1 MKPLYLLP
9 FLLLFFV
16 SCEIQDDPNY
26 SGNPDTI
33 IENNKSKIIINTGVA
48 GTLLKVEGNC
58 MPIIRPGSTC
68 RTYPVSRTLN
78 IYEYTT
84 IKEVEGWGPLYDGV
98 NTKLV
103 ATCKADKEGFFQTG
117 LKPGKYS
124 IFICEGKKFYANSF
138 DGYGGINPIT
148 VQADSICYIVL
159 RLDYAYY

>member
-9 FLLLFFV
+9 LFLLFLV
-16 SCEIQDDPNY
+16 SCEIPDDPNY
-26 SGNPDTI
+26 SGSLDAI
-33 IENNKSKIIINTGVA
+33 IEKNKSKITITTGIA

-58 MPIIRPGSTC
+58 MPIIEPGSTC

-84 IKEVEGWGPLYDGV
+84 IKDVEGWGPLYNGV
-98 NTKLV
+98 NTKLI
-103 ATCKADKEGFFQTG
+103 ATCKADKSGFFQTE

-124 IFICEGKKFYANSF
+124 IFIREGKKFYANGG

-148 VQADSICYIVL
+148 VQADSVFYIVL

>member
-9 FLLLFFV
+9 LLLLFLV

-26 SGNPDTI
+26 SGNLDAI
-33 IENNKSKIIINTGVA
+33 IENNKSKITISTGIA

-58 MPIIRPGSTC
+58 MPIIGSGSTC

-84 IKEVEGWGPLYDGV
+84 IKDVEGWGPLYDGV

-103 ATCKADKEGFFQTG
+103 ATCKADKEGFFQTKI
-117 LKPGKYS
+117 KPGKYS
-124 IFICEGKKFYANSF
+124 IFICEGKKFYANGG

-148 VQADSICYIVL
+148 VKVDSVSHIVL

>member
-9 FLLLFFV
+9 LLLLFLV
-16 SCEIQDDPNY
+16 SCEIEDDPNY
-26 SGNPDTI
+26 SGNLDAI
-33 IENNKSKIIINTGVA
+33 IENNRSKISINTGVA

-58 MPIIRPGSTC
+58 MPIIGPGSTC

-84 IKEVEGWGPLYDGV
+84 IKDVEGWGPLYDGV

-103 ATCKADKEGFFQTG
+103 ATCKADKEGFFQTEI
-117 LKPGKYS
+117 KPGRYS
-124 IFICEGKKFYANSF
+124 IFICEGEKFYANSG

-148 VQADSICYIVL
+148 VQADSVCYIVL
-159 RLDYAYY
+159 KLDYAYY

>member
-9 FLLLFFV
+9 LLLLFFF

-26 SGNPDTI
+26 SGNLDAI
-33 IENNKSKIIINTGVA
+33 IENNKSKITISTGIA

-58 MPIIRPGSTC
+58 MPIIGPESTC
-68 RTYPVSRTLN
+68 RTYPVSRTLD

-84 IKEVEGWGPLYDGV
+84 IKDVEGWGPLYEGV
-98 NTKLV
+98 NTKLI
-103 ATCKADKEGFFQTG
+103 ATCKADKEGFFQTKI
-117 LKPGKYS
+117 KPGKYS
-124 IFICEGKKFYANSF
+124 IFICEGKKFYANGG

-148 VQADSICYIVL
+148 VKADSVSHIVL